1 MGPTRACQAVPSGA
15 TRERSRWGRWALL
28 LGLFCAGMAG
38 TAAAQAPG
46 KSAGIAFTDVTEALG
61 IHWRHVRGATPEK
74 YLIETMGGGGA
85 FLDHDGDGRLDVFL
99 VSSGCHKFSGSGCA
113 PGRHALYRQTAAGKF
128 EDATEAAG
136 IRMQGYGTGVA
147 VGDYDNDG
155 HPDLYVTAFPRNTLY
170 RNQGNGTFTDVTE
183 KAGVASSGW
192 GSSAV
197 FFDYNHDGQPDLF
210 AGRYVEWDYDKE
222 AYCGERKPGMRA
234 YCHPT
239 KFQSISSRLYRNN
252 GNGTFTDVTQAA
264 GLAVEGKALGVVA
277 FDYNHDGWLD
287 LYVANDTVRNF
298 LFRNNG
304 NGTFTESGL
313 LAEVAYGNSG
323 KAASGMGT
331 DAADVDGD
339 GRPELFVTNI
349 DFEANNLFHNNGD
362 ETFEDITV
370 QARLGQVAQMFS
382 GFGTRFTD
390 YDNDGKLDIFVLNG
404 HPMDNISAMREG
416 VTPAE
421 RPFLLEN
428 QGGARFEEVGARH
441 GEVFSRQFH
450 GRGLAMGDFD
460 NDGDPDFLMVQNGG
474 PAVLLRNDG
483 GNQNAWIGFELVG
496 RASGKDAVGAVVTVT
511 AGGRRQVREKVGG
524 ASYLAAGD
532 PRVLVGLGAAEKVE
546 KVEIR
551 WPSGALSTMENVAA
565 RRYYRVEEP
574 EAKKG
579 SGN

>member
-1 MGPTRACQAVPSGA
+1 MSPSRASGCGA
-15 TRERSRWGRWALL
+15 TRRGRGRRQWALL
-28 LGLFCAGMAG
+28 CLFCLWLTG
-38 TAAAQAPG
+38 AAVAQAPAKG
-46 KSAGIAFTDVTEALG
+46 AGVIFTDVTETLG
-61 IHWRHVRGATPEK
+61 IHWRHVNGATPEK

-85 FLDHDGDGRLDVFL
+85 FLDYNGDGRLDIFL
-99 VSSGCHKFSGSGCA
+99 VNSGCHKLSGSGCA
-113 PGRHALYRQTAAGKF
+113 PGRHALYRQNVDGKF
-128 EDATEAAG
+128 EDVTEAAG

-155 HPDLYVTAFPRNTLY
+155 SPDLYVTGFPHNTLY
-170 RNQGNGTFTDVTE
+170 HNNGNGTFTDVTE
-183 KAGVASSGW
+183 KTGVGSSGW

-197 FFDYNHDGQPDLF
+197 FFDYNHDGLPDLF
-210 AGRYVEWDYDKE
+210 TGRYVDWDYDKE
-222 AYCGERKPGMRA
+222 AYCGEHKPRGRA

-239 KFQSISSRLYRNN
+239 KFKSITSRLYRNN
-252 GNGTFTDVTQAA
+252 GDGTFTDVTEAA

-304 NGTFTESGL
+304 NGTFTEVGL
-313 LAEVAYGNSG
+313 LAEVAYGSSG
-323 KAASGMGT
+323 KPASGMGT

-339 GRPELFVTNI
+339 GWPDLFVTNI
-349 DFEANNLFHNNGD
+349 DFESNNLFHNNGD
-362 ETFEDITV
+362 ETFDDITV
-370 QARLGQVAQMFS
+370 QAKLGAVAQLFS
-382 GFGTRFTD
+382 GFGTRFVD
-390 YDNDGKLDIFVLNG
+390 YDNDGNLDIFVLNG
-404 HPMDNISAMREG
+404 HPMDNISAVREG

-421 RPFLLEN
+421 RPFLLQN
-428 QGGARFEEVGARH
+428 QGGARFEEVGAQY

-460 NDGDPDFLMVQNGG
+460 NDGDEDFLIIQNGG
-474 PAVLLRNDG
+474 PPVLLRNDG
-483 GNQNAWIGFELVG
+483 GNRNAWIGFELVG

-524 ASYLAAGD
+524 ASYLSAGD
-532 PRVLVGLGAAEKVE
+532 PRILVGLGAAEKVE

-551 WPSGALSTMENVAA
+551 WPSGAISSMENVAA

-574 EAKKG
+574 ESKKSPG
-579 SGN
+579 R

>member
-1 MGPTRACQAVPSGA
+1 MSPIRASRSGA
-15 TRERSRWGRWALL
+15 MSRVPWSGQRALL
-28 LGLFCAGMAG
+28 LWLFCLWLAG
-38 TAAAQAPG
+38 TVAAQAPA
-46 KSAGIAFTDVTEALG
+46 KSAGIVFTDVTEALG
-61 IHWRHVRGATPEK
+61 IHWQHVNGFTAEK

-85 FLDHDGDGRLDVFL
+85 FLDYNRDGRLDIFL
-99 VSSGCHKFSGSGCA
+99 VNSGCHKFSGSGCT
-113 PGRHALYRQTAAGKF
+113 PGRHALYRQTAEGKF
-128 EDATEAAG
+128 EDVTEAAG
-136 IRMQGYGTGVA
+136 IRTQGYGTGVA

-155 HPDLYVTAFPRNTLY
+155 YPDLYVTGFPRNTLY
-170 RNQGNGTFTDVTE
+170 HNHGNGTFSDVTE
-183 KAGVASSGW
+183 KAGVGSSGW

-197 FFDYNHDGQPDLF
+197 FFDYNHDGLPDLF
-210 AGRYVEWDYDKE
+210 AGRYLEWDYDKE
-222 AYCGERKPGMRA
+222 SYCGEHKPGLRA

-239 KFQSISSRLYRNN
+239 KFKAIPSRLFRNN
-252 GNGTFTDVTQAA
+252 GDGSFTDVTEAA

-304 NGTFTESGL
+304 NGTFTETGL
-313 LAEVAYGNSG
+313 LAEVAYGSSR
-323 KAASGMGT
+323 KPASGMGT

-339 GRPELFVTNI
+339 GWPELFVTNI
-349 DFEANNLFHNNGD
+349 DFESNNLFHNNGD
-362 ETFEDITV
+362 ETFDDITV
-370 QARLGQVAQMFS
+370 QARLGAIAQLFS
-382 GFGTRFTD
+382 GFGTRFVD
-390 YDNDGKLDIFVLNG
+390 YDNDGNLDLFVLNG
-404 HPMDNISAMREG
+404 HPMDNISAVREG

-421 RPFLLEN
+421 RPFLLQN
-428 QGGARFEEVGARH
+428 QGGARFEEVGAQH

-460 NDGDPDFLMVQNGG
+460 NDGDEDFLIVQNGG
-474 PAVLLRNDG
+474 PPVLLRNDG
-483 GNQNAWIGFELVG
+483 GNRNAWIGFELAG

-524 ASYLAAGD
+524 ASYLSVGD

-551 WPSGALSTMENVAA
+551 WPSGAISTMENVAA

-574 EAKKG
+574 ESKKDPK
-579 SGN
+579 S

>member
-1 MGPTRACQAVPSGA
+1 
-15 TRERSRWGRWALL
+15 
-28 LGLFCAGMAG
+28 MAG
-38 TAAAQAPG
+38 TATAQVPAKG
-46 KSAGIAFTDVTEALG
+46 AGIVFTDVTQSLG
-61 IHWRHVRGATPEK
+61 IRWQHVSGATPEK

-85 FLDHDGDGRLDVFL
+85 FLDYDQDGRLDLFL
-99 VSSGCHKFSGSGCA
+99 VSSGCHKFSASSCV
-113 PGRHALYRQTAAGKF
+113 PGRHALYHQTAAGKF
-128 EDATEAAG
+128 EDVTEAAG
-136 IRMQGYGTGVA
+136 IRLQTYGTGVA

-155 HPDLYVTAFPRNTLY
+155 YPDLYVTAFPRNTLY
-170 RNQGNGTFTDVTE
+170 RNNGNGTFTDVTE

-197 FFDYNHDGQPDLF
+197 FFDYNHDGLPDLF

-222 AYCGERKPGMRA
+222 AYCGERKPGGRA

-239 KFQSISSRLYRNN
+239 KFQSITSRLYRNH
-252 GNGTFTDVTQAA
+252 GDGRFTDVTEAA
-264 GLAVEGKALGVVA
+264 GLAVDGKALGVVA

-304 NGTFTESGL
+304 NGTFTEGGL

-323 KAASGMGT
+323 KPASGMGT

-339 GRPELFVTNI
+339 GWAELFVTNI
-349 DFEANNLFHNNGD
+349 DFESNNLFRNNGD

-370 QARLGQVAQMFS
+370 QARLGQVAQMYS
-382 GFGTRFTD
+382 GFGARFVD
-390 YDNDGKLDIFVLNG
+390 FDNDGKLDIFVLNG
-404 HPMDNISAMREG
+404 HPMDNVNLMREG

-428 QGGARFEEVGARH
+428 KGSMRFEEVGAQH

-460 NDGDPDFLMVQNGG
+460 NDGDSDLLMMQNGG
-474 PAVLLRNDG
+474 PPVLLRNDG

-524 ASYLAAGD
+524 ASYLSAGD

-551 WPSGALSTMENVAA
+551 WPSGALNTMEHLAA

-574 EAKKG
+574 DAKKS

>member
-1 MGPTRACQAVPSGA
+1 MGPMLASRSGA
-15 TRERSRWGRWALL
+15 TQAPWQGPRALL
-28 LGLFCAGMAG
+28 LWLGCLGVAGA
-38 TAAAQAPG
+38 AAAQSP
-46 KSAGIAFTDVTEALG
+46 AGSGGIVFTDVAQALG
-61 IHWRHVRGATPEK
+61 IHWQHVNGATPEK

-85 FLDHDGDGRLDVFL
+85 FLDYDRDGRLDIFL
-99 VSSGCHKFSGSGCA
+99 VNSGCHKFSRSGCV
-113 PGRHALYRQTAAGKF
+113 PGRHALYRQTAEGKF
-128 EDATEAAG
+128 EDVTQAAG
-136 IRMQGYGTGVA
+136 IRMQEYGTGVA

-155 HPDLYVTAFPRNTLY
+155 APDLYVTGFPRNTLY
-170 RNQGNGTFTDVTE
+170 HNNGNGTFTDVTE
-183 KAGVASSGW
+183 KAGVSSSGW

-197 FFDYNHDGQPDLF
+197 FFDYNHDGLPDLF
-210 AGRYVEWDYDKE
+210 AERYLDWDYDKE

-239 KFQSISSRLYRNN
+239 KFKSISSRLFRNN
-252 GNGTFTDVTQAA
+252 GDGTFTDVTQAA
-264 GLAVEGKALGVVA
+264 GVAVEGKALGVVA

-287 LYVANDTVRNF
+287 LYVANDTERNF

-304 NGTFTESGL
+304 NGTFTETGL
-313 LAEVAYGNSG
+313 LAEVAYGSSG
-323 KAASGMGT
+323 KPASGMGT

-349 DFEANNLFHNNGD
+349 DFESNNLFHNNGD

-370 QARLGQVAQMFS
+370 QARLGAVAQLFS
-382 GFGTRFTD
+382 GFGTRFVD
-390 YDNDGKLDIFVLNG
+390 YDNDGDLDILVLNG
-404 HPMDNISAMREG
+404 HPMDNINAVREG

-428 QGGARFEEVGARH
+428 SEGRFEEVGAQH
-441 GEVFSRQFH
+441 GEVFTRQFH

-460 NDGDPDFLMVQNGG
+460 NDGDEDFLIVQNGG
-474 PAVLLRNDG
+474 PPALLRNEG
-483 GNQNAWIGFELVG
+483 GNRNAWIGFELVG

-532 PRVLVGLGAAEKVE
+532 PRLLVGLGAAEKVE

-551 WPSGALSTMENVAA
+551 WPSGAVSSMEGVAA

-574 EAKKG
+574 ESKKSPG
-579 SGN
+579 K